1 MRVMMFVIHQKD
13 FEKPEDWMPSQE
25 AISDMMKFNDEMKA
39 AGVLADLN
47 GCFAPAQA
55 VRVTHAGGKTSVKT
69 GHAQSDGEVV
79 GGYWTLKVNSLE
91 EAAEWAKKAP
101 MSHDCVIE
109 IRQVY
114 DMEAN
119 S

>member
-13 FEKPEDWMPSQE
+13 FQKPEAWQPTPE
-25 AISDMMKFNDEMKA
+25 AISAMMRFNDEMKA
-39 AGVLADLN
+39 AGVLKDAN
-47 GCFAPAQA
+47 GCFAPAEA
-55 VRVTHAGGKTSVKT
+55 VRVTHAGRETSTKS
-69 GHAQSDGEVV
+69 GHSEADGEVV
-79 GGYWTLKVNSLE
+79 GGYWTLQVKSLD
-91 EAAEWAKKAP
+91 EAAEWARKAP

-114 DMEAN
+114 DLGDA